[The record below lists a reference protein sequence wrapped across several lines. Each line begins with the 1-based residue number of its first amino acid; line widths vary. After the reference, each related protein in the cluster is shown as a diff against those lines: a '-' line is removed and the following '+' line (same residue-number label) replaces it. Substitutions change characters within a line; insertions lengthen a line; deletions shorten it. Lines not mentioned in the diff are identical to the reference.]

1 MSIIWLP
8 TRKYK
13 DKQTTK
19 PGFEQK
25 WFNPGPYNYV
35 AVSLKRNYEFDK
47 EVKSVSFKFACDT
60 SGFVYVND
68 KLVCNS
74 NNKPA
79 YDFHNGNLPA
89 DELYFANKKVE
100 FVSPTKSVNFL
111 AFVQMSSPL
120 IYDFSSGKGGF
131 VLEGVINFK
140 DNTSINIESDNS
152 WDIRLENSFYD
163 FSSYDASRKQ
173 EPWVK
178 AEVKNYKWTLLDTN
192 IKMTVEKEV
201 ACNNFIV
208 KKNSTK
214 KFVVHFPIVYAAFY
228 EVECKCKGNVKVSV
242 DSFEIYDKKN
252 NTYESVGLDNY
263 LFVKDDKVRLF
274 DLHSVGG
281 YVLNIENNS
290 NDECEVIVHVNH
302 SHYPYEVEK
311 EIITNDKHLNDIF
324 KKCEFAAVNCSQNIL
339 LDSPKHCEPLA
350 SCSGDYHI
358 ISLVLAMA
366 TGNFDLS
373 KHVLKGYADL
383 LVRNKGQNANDNY
396 SMIHTIWLWD
406 HYMMT
411 GDKELLKQCVKGC
424 EASAK
429 LYLKSIGEQGIIDHP
444 RRYCFIDWLNIDG
457 YNLFSAPACLG
468 QSVMNMFFYKSLA
481 CLSDIYKEIG
491 EEKLSKKYASKARKL
506 KKAINNVL
514 FDKERGL
521 YFEGQLEVPSGYK
534 TEIPEGNGK
543 IHFRKHANILAVAY
557 GLTTKK
563 QAKAIINKTFG
574 ELNELEVQ
582 PYFMHY
588 YFEAIHKAGLDN
600 KYARKLLEYWT
611 KNIKIADKA
620 LPEGFY
626 KPHPTY
632 PFDYS
637 HAWACSPYYSFII
650 ASSGLNILE
659 PGMKKISLNLSS
671 LRLSNVSYSI
681 GTPYGFIDV
690 KLEKGKEPQIKFPSE
705 IEYTIL

>member
-1 MSIIWLP
+1 MKNGFICCNKCLHVPKLLISGDTIKEKCFCSDAGENDIPLAN
-8 TRKYK
+8 YK
-13 DKQTTK
+13 KEKGDKK
-19 PGFEQK
+19 KSKFSGMFSK
-25 WFNPGPYNYV
+25 NY
-35 AVSLKRNYEFDK
+35 
-47 EVKSVSFKFACDT
+47 
-60 SGFVYVND
+60 D
-68 KLVCNS
+68 KLDNIS
-74 NNKPA
+74 KIQQ
-79 YDFHNGNLPA
+79 NLM
-89 DELYFANKKVE
+89 E
-100 FVSPTKSVNFL
+100 
-111 AFVQMSSPL
+111 SS
-120 IYDFSSGKGGF
+120 FMVG
-131 VLEGVINFK
+131 
-140 DNTSINIESDNS
+140 
-152 WDIRLENSFYD
+152 
-163 FSSYDASRKQ
+163 
-173 EPWVK
+173 
-178 AEVKNYKWTLLDTN
+178 NYKNSELFICKAHN
-192 IKMTVEKEV
+192 QKYIKY
-201 ACNNFIV
+201 CI
-208 KKNSTK
+208 
-214 KFVVHFPIVYAAFY
+214 
-228 EVECKCKGNVKVSV
+228 
-242 DSFEIYDKKN
+242 
-252 NTYESVGLDNY
+252 
-263 LFVKDDKVRLF
+263 
-274 DLHSVGG
+274 
-281 YVLNIENNS
+281 
-290 NDECEVIVHVNH
+290 
-302 SHYPYEVEK
+302 
-311 EIITNDKHLNDIF
+311 
-324 KKCEFAAVNCSQNIL
+324 NCSQNIL
-339 LDSPKHCEPLA
+339 LDAPKHCEPLA

-506 KKAINNVL
+506 KKAINNIL

-563 QAKAIINKTFG
+563 LAKAIINKTFG

-690 KLEKGKEPQIKFPSE
+690 KLEKYKRVISSSSHNSNFFLSLSCIFLNSFSPPKCLTDTKCCFPWHSIAIFFE
-705 IEYTIL
+705 GI